1 MNSGSILNRADSKAF
16 GGSGHANPDQFIFS
30 LRARFMGLEIERKFL
45 VKKASWRD
53 SVEEREPI
61 LQGYLA
67 ETGRATVR
75 VRAKGDR
82 GFLTI
87 KGRTTGVTRSEFE
100 YEIPIEDARTMLET
114 LGSLP
119 VIDKVRH
126 RVRCGG
132 HLWEVDVF
140 AGENAGL
147 VLAEIE
153 LGSEEESFELPD
165 WAGAEVSDDPRYYN
179 SNLARHPFSRW

>member
-1 MNSGSILNRADSKAF
+1 
-16 GGSGHANPDQFIFS
+16 
-30 LRARFMGLEIERKFL
+30 MGLEIERKFL
-45 VKKASWRD
+45 VRNASWRD
-53 SVEEREPI
+53 AVEDCEPI

-67 ETGRATVR
+67 EAGRATVR
-75 VRAKGDR
+75 VRVKGDR

-87 KGRTTGVTRSEFE
+87 KGRTTGVTRSEYE
-100 YEIPIEDARTMLET
+100 YAIPIEDARAMLET
-114 LGSLP
+114 LSSLP
-119 VIDKVRH
+119 IIDKVRH

-153 LGSEEESFELPD
+153 LESENEAFEVPD
-165 WAGAEVSDDPRYYN
+165 WAGVEVSDDPRYYN
-179 SNLARHPFSRW
+179 SNLARHPVSRW

>member
-1 MNSGSILNRADSKAF
+1 
-16 GGSGHANPDQFIFS
+16 
-30 LRARFMGLEIERKFL
+30 MGLEIERKFL
-45 VKKASWRD
+45 VKNASWRD
-53 SVEEREPI
+53 SVEDREPI

-67 ETGRATVR
+67 EAGRATVR

-87 KGRTTGVTRSEFE
+87 KGKTTGVTRSEYE
-100 YEIPIEDARTMLET
+100 YEIPIEDARAMLET
-114 LGSLP
+114 LSCLP

-126 RVRCGG
+126 RVRCGAR
-132 HLWEVDVF
+132 LWEVDVF

-153 LGSEEESFELPD
+153 LASEEEPFELPD

-179 SNLARHPFSRW
+179 SNLARHPFCRW

>member
-1 MNSGSILNRADSKAF
+1 MRTLISL
-16 GGSGHANPDQFIFS
+16 IFS

-45 VKKASWRD
+45 VKNASWRD
-53 SVEEREPI
+53 SVEDREPI

-67 ETGRATVR
+67 EAGRATVR

-100 YEIPIEDARTMLET
+100 YEIPIDDARVMLET
-114 LGSLP
+114 LSSLP

-153 LGSEEESFELPD
+153 LASENEAFERPD
-165 WAGAEVSDDPRYYN
+165 WVGAEVSDDPRYYN
-179 SNLARHPFSRW
+179 SNLARHPFRSW

>member
-1 MNSGSILNRADSKAF
+1 
-16 GGSGHANPDQFIFS
+16 
-30 LRARFMGLEIERKFL
+30 MGLEIERKFL
-45 VKKASWRD
+45 VKNASWRD
-53 SVEEREPI
+53 NVEDREPI

-67 ETGRATVR
+67 EAGRATVR

-100 YEIPIEDARTMLET
+100 YEIPIDDARAMLET
-114 LGSLP
+114 LSSLP

-153 LGSEEESFELPD
+153 LASEDEAFERPD
-165 WAGAEVSDDPRYYN
+165 WIGAEVSDDPRYYN
-179 SNLARHPFSRW
+179 SNLARHPFRSW